1 VSAGIDPISTEVIR
15 NAFNAIAE
23 DMSAVLGRSA
33 FSPVIYESH
42 DYGVALFNERVETLG
57 QAPGH
62 PFFIGGLDSG
72 VKAVIEKYGLDC
84 LQEGDV
90 FTVND
95 SYITGG
101 HLNDVDVVSVLTY
114 RGEVVGFAAIRA
126 HWLDVGMAEPG
137 FPVNTT
143 EIFQEG
149 VRWGATKI
157 LSEGE
162 WVQDVLDLL
171 LLNSRAPKTLMG
183 DLSAQVAAARMGE
196 RRYREL
202 IRRFGLDVVRGCT
215 KRIFEATEKKYRL
228 HHLDPRRGLRG
239 RGFADDDFVT
249 QDPIRVKVTVTV
261 AGDEMTIDTTGSA
274 KQCRGNVNCGF
285 PNTVSAARLA
295 LAFLFPSP
303 RPEVNH
309 GSFLPLQVVAEP
321 GSVFAALEPAACMHP
336 HPGMLMLDLVIKAL
350 APVLPRNVAAGLP
363 GDSWNVF
370 VMGKRPE
377 AASSSWSGEALDG
390 GWGMRQRR
398 RRERPH
404 PLGRRDFRNVPVET
418 SRVDFT
424 AGQSFRL
431 GRDSA
436 GRASTAEA

>member
-1 VSAGIDPISTEVIR
+1 
-15 NAFNAIAE
+15 
-23 DMSAVLGRSA
+23 M
-33 FSPVIYESH
+33 
-42 DYGVALFNERVETLG
+42 
-57 QAPGH
+57 
-62 PFFIGGLDSG
+62 
-72 VKAVIEKYGLDC
+72 
-84 LQEGDV
+84 
-90 FTVND
+90 
-95 SYITGG
+95 
-101 HLNDVDVVSVLTY
+101 SVLTH
-114 RGEVVGFAAIRA
+114 RGDVVGFAAIRA

-162 WVQDVLDLL
+162 WVRDVLDLL
-171 LLNSRAPKTLMG
+171 LLNSRAPRTLMG

-196 RRYREL
+196 RRYHEL

-215 KRIFEATEKKYRL
+215 QRIFEATEKKYR
-228 HHLDPRRGLRG
+228 DFIASIPDGVYEAE
-239 RGFADDDFVT
+239 GFADDDFVT
-249 QDPIRVKVTVTV
+249 RDPIRVKVTVTV
-261 AGDEMTIDTTGSA
+261 AGDEMVIDTTGSA

-309 GSFLPLQVVAEP
+309 GSFLPLKVVAEP
-321 GSVFAALEPAACMHP
+321 GSVFAAVEPAACMHP

-370 VMGKRPE
+370 VIGKRPGSGE
-377 AASSSWSGEALDG
+377 FFVSGEALDG
-390 GWGMRQRR
+390 GWGASAPSTTARARSSIPPPEIFAMCPSRLSRAGSPFASEASGSAATAR
-398 RRERPH
+398 DRESSAAGLNVVKEYEVLSDCRLTLHFDRALTPQWG
-404 PLGRRDFRNVPVET
+404 LFGGGRWARAPGSPCALRTERKS
-418 SRVDFT
+418 SRF
-424 AGQSFRL
+424 
-431 GRDSA
+431 
-436 GRASTAEA
+436 